1 MNDEVK
7 IYHAEA
13 VDFLRDMEDGAA
25 DMVLMD
31 PPFGTTSCKWDRR
44 LPWSAVFPELWRV
57 LKPDGALVTFA
68 QNPQAA
74 ELIVD
79 NWTFFRHEWV
89 WEKPNAVGFLNANRA
104 PLRAHELILVFSRK
118 PMFYAKQPIPQ
129 QTGKAYTRRG
139 GHGAHVYN
147 FVAPKDRESTDGR
160 RCPRDVVRYGRDA
173 KRWGHPTQK
182 PEALLKMLIGQYTRP
197 GEIVLDPF
205 CGSGSTPAAALAM
218 GRRAVGIE
226 IDRGFYETACRRLG
240 LTPEEENGKDY

>member
-1 MNDEVK
+1 MNDAVK

-13 VDFLRDMEDGAA
+13 VEFLRGMEDGPA

-57 LKPDGALVTFA
+57 LKPSGALVTFA

-74 ELIVD
+74 ELIVA
-79 NWTFFRHEWV
+79 NGPFFRHEWV

-118 PMFYAKQPIPQ
+118 PMFYAKEPIPQ

-147 FVAPKDRESTDGR
+147 FVSPKDRE
-160 RCPRDVVRYGRDA
+160 
-173 KRWGHPTQK
+173 
-182 PEALLKMLIGQYTRP
+182 
-197 GEIVLDPF
+197 
-205 CGSGSTPAAALAM
+205 STPAAALAM

-226 IDRGFYETACRRLG
+226 LDRGFYETACRRLG
-240 LTPEEENGKDY
+240 LTPEEEHGKDF